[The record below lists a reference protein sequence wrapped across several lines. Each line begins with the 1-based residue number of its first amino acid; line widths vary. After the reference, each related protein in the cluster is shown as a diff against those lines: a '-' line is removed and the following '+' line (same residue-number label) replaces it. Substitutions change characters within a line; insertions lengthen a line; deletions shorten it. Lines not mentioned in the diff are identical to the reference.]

1 MASLSE
7 LLSWMDNKRRV
18 AGRNISDLV
27 QNPDDYLAMTTG
39 NIPQTVKEYG
49 EDPMNFV
56 GGGVGRVKV
65 LNKNTGKLDETYPT
79 QAALAGQ
86 AHSMGLATPQQAQ
99 TIYGL
104 RGEGGGAVD
113 PELLDLIEKEL
124 FRRRPLN
131 DLMDVRTD

>member
-1 MASLSE
+1 MASLSD

-18 AGRNISDLV
+18 AGRNVADLA
-27 QNPDDYLAMTTG
+27 QNPSDYLSMTAANT
-39 NIPQTVKEYG
+39 PQTIREYG

-56 GGGVGRVKV
+56 GGGVGRVKG
-65 LNKNTGKLDETYPT
+65 LNKNTGKMDETYPT

-86 AHSMGLATPQQAQ
+86 AHSMGLVNPQQAQ

-104 RGEGGGAVD
+104 RGEGGKAVD